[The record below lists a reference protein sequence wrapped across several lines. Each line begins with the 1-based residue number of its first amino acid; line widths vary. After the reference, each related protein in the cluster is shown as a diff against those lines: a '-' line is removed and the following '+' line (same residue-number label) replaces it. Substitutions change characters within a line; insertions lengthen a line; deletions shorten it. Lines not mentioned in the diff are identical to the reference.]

1 MVLDMLIGEE
11 SDVDCSITYMKINTL
26 QTPTLH
32 RIQHTLLGQC
42 VRVLA
47 VSAEKE
53 RNTNVRK
60 KTW

>member
-11 SDVDCSITYMKINTL
+11 SEVDCSITYMKINTS

-42 VRVLA
+42 E
-47 VSAEKE
+47 SA
-53 RNTNVRK
+53 RGIS
-60 KTW
+60 